1 MATNTLVASLAASLA
16 EPLAEQLELKEP
28 TQWTP
33 SMEVK

>member
-28 TQWTP
+28 TQ
-33 SMEVK
+33 